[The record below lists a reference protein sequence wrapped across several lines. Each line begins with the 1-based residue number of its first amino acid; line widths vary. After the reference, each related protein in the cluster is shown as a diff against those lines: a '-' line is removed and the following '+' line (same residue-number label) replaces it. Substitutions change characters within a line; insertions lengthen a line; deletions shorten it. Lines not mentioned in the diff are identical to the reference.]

1 MGLLSRLPFFGRGE
15 GPLVTVLPLRGV
27 IGGRGPFS
35 QGLSLE
41 RLAKLIEA
49 AFKPKG
55 LAAVALVINSPGGS
69 PVQSSLIARRIRD
82 LAEEKKVPV
91 FAFVEDVAASG
102 GYWLACA
109 ADEIWVDDS
118 SIVGSIG
125 VVSSGFGFQDLIA
138 RIGVERRV
146 HTAGTRK
153 AILDPFQPER
163 PEDVAK
169 LEELQREIH
178 ASFIAHIRSR
188 RGGRLTADDA
198 TLFSGEFWTGA
209 QGRVLGL
216 ADGIGHSHAVLRAK
230 FGPKLRLHQVQ
241 QRTGWLRRITRA
253 DTRIVAAM
261 DSAVATVEDRLL
273 WSRYGL

>member
-1 MGLLSRLPFFGRGE
+1 MSLFSRPSLFGRGDA
-15 GPLVTVLPLRGV
+15 PLVTVLALRGV
-27 IGGRGPFS
+27 IGGRGPFA
-35 QGLSLE
+35 QALSIE
-41 RLAKLIEA
+41 KLARPIA
-49 AFKPKG
+49 QAFKPRR
-55 LAAVALVINSPGGS
+55 LAAVALLINSPGGS
-69 PVQSSLIARRIRD
+69 PVQSALIARRIRD
-82 LAEEKKVPV
+82 LAEERKVPV

-109 ADEIWVDDS
+109 ADEIWVDDN

-125 VVSSGFGFQDLIA
+125 VVAASFGFQDLIA

-153 AILDPFQPER
+153 MILDPFRPER
-163 PEDVAK
+163 PEDLAK

-178 ASFIAHIRSR
+178 AVFIAQIRAR
-188 RGGRLTADDA
+188 RGGRLTADEA

-209 QGRVLGL
+209 RGRALGL

-230 FGPKLRLHQVQ
+230 FGPKVRLKLVQ
-241 QRTGWLRRITRA
+241 QRGGPLRRFARVEG
-253 DTRIVAAM
+253 RIAAIM
-261 DSAVATVEDRLL
+261 DSAVAAVEDRLL